1 MNTPYE
7 MNKTAIIL
15 IGYQN
20 DYFAADGALIGALED
35 SEWREE
41 MLVNTV
47 KLLESVSDT
56 EILLISTPI
65 VFTPEYEELVEPT
78 GILKAI
84 VDVGAF
90 KEGEAGSETIKELAS
105 FGGRIQEIPGKRGL
119 NAFSNT
125 GLNEAL
131 EAKGVTD
138 VVIAG
143 VVTSICIDS
152 TGRAAHE
159 NGYRVSILKDCT
171 AGRTS
176 FEQNFYCENIFPLY
190 ADVIDSEALLQS
202 AVKSEEILQTR

>member
-1 MNTPYE
+1 VSTTNE
-7 MNKTAIIL
+7 LNKTAIIL

-20 DYFAADGALIGALED
+20 DYFAADGALVGALED
-35 SEWREE
+35 AEWRVE
-41 MLVNTV
+41 MLANTV

-56 EILLISTPI
+56 EALLISTPI
-65 VFTPEYEELVEPT
+65 VFTPDYEELLEPT

-90 KEGEAGSETIKELAS
+90 KEGEVGSETIKELTD

-125 GLNEAL
+125 GLNEEL
-131 EAKGVTD
+131 EARGVTD

-159 NGYRVSILKDCT
+159 RGYRVSILKDCT

-176 FEQNFYCENIFPLY
+176 FEQDFYCENIFPLY
-190 ADVIDSEALLQS
+190 ANVIESEELLQNAIKPEELLQS
-202 AVKSEEILQTR
+202 R

>member
-1 MNTPYE
+1 MNAPYD

-20 DYFAADGALIGALED
+20 DYFAADGALVGALED
-35 SEWREE
+35 AEWRTE
-41 MLVNTV
+41 MLANTV
-47 KLLESVSDT
+47 KLLESVSGT
-56 EILLISTPI
+56 ETLLVSTPI
-65 VFTPEYEELVEPT
+65 VFTPDYEELVKPT

-90 KEGEAGSETIKELAS
+90 KGGETGSETITELTNL
-105 FGGRIQEIPGKRGL
+105 GDRILEIPGKRGL

-125 GLNEAL
+125 GLDEAL
-131 EAKGVTD
+131 KARGVTD

-159 NGYRVSILKDCT
+159 HGYRVSILKDCT

-176 FEQNFYCENIFPLY
+176 FEQDFYCENIFPLY
-190 ADVIDSEALLQS
+190 ADVIESEEILKS
-202 AVKSEEILQTR
+202 AVKSEALL

>member
-1 MNTPYE
+1 MNTPYD

-20 DYFAADGALIGALED
+20 DYFAADGALVGALED
-35 SEWREE
+35 AEWRTE
-41 MLVNTV
+41 MLANTV
-47 KLLESVSDT
+47 RLLKSVSDT
-56 EILLISTPI
+56 ETPLISTPI
-65 VFTPEYEELVEPT
+65 VFTPDYEELVKPT

-90 KEGEAGSETIKELAS
+90 KGGETGSETITELTS
-105 FGGRIQEIPGKRGL
+105 FGDRILEIPGKRGL

-125 GLNEAL
+125 GLDEAL
-131 EAKGVTD
+131 KARGVTD

-159 NGYRVSILKDCT
+159 HGYRVSILKDCT

-176 FEQNFYCENIFPLY
+176 FEQDFYCENIFPLY
-190 ADVIDSEALLQS
+190 ADVIESEEIIKS
-202 AVKSEEILQTR
+202 AVKSEALL

>member
-1 MNTPYE
+1 MSTTNE
-7 MNKTAIIL
+7 LNKTAIIL

-20 DYFAADGALIGALED
+20 DYFAADGALVGALED
-35 SEWREE
+35 AEWRVE
-41 MLVNTV
+41 MLANTV
-47 KLLESVSDT
+47 KLLESASDT
-56 EILLISTPI
+56 EALIISTPI
-65 VFTPEYEELVEPT
+65 VFTPDYKELVEPT

-90 KEGEAGSETIKELAS
+90 KGGETGSETIKELSS

-131 EAKGVTD
+131 KARGITD
-138 VVIAG
+138 VVIAC

-159 NGYRVSILKDCT
+159 HGYRVSILKDCT

-176 FEQNFYCENIFPLY
+176 FEQDFYCENIFPLY
-190 ADVIDSEALLQS
+190 ANVIESEELLQNAIKPEELLQS
-202 AVKSEEILQTR
+202 R